1 MYNLAYGS
9 LRSYEI
15 KLPKKIVFGIGSL
28 DKLGLEAK
36 TLTEG
41 RSTLI
46 VTDENIARIGIA
58 SRVERVLLDEG
69 FKIEIFD
76 KVESEPSIDTAEA
89 ISRYARSAR
98 FDIVI
103 GVGGGSV
110 MDMAKIASIASTN
123 PKPVRNYIG
132 INLVEKPGLPHIL
145 IPTTAGT
152 GSEATDI
159 AVVTLPEDEVK
170 SSVISPY
177 LLPDTALIDPSL
189 TYTLPPR
196 ITASTGL
203 DAISHA
209 LEALMSVNSNPITDI
224 LALEALKLAY
234 RYLPEA
240 YSSPNPENRYYMSL
254 AALLAGIALCNAGVC
269 LGHALAYTFAVK
281 YRVPH
286 GVSCG
291 LTLPYAFKYNSMNIS
306 WKIPSI
312 AKSLDINVE
321 GKSIEELS
329 EAIVDKLFKL
339 AETVGIPT
347 KLRQLGIDR
356 DAVPIMASKLLSLER
371 LLKRNPRTV
380 TIYEALEIIEK
391 MW

>member
-58 SRVERVLLDEG
+58 SRVERILLDEG

-98 FDIVI
+98 FDLVI

-209 LEALMSVNSNPITDI
+209 LEALMSVNSNLITDI

-234 RYLPEA
+234 IYLPEA

-291 LTLPYAFKYNSMNIS
+291 LTLPYAFEYNSIS
-306 WKIPSI
+306 IDRKIPCI
-312 AKSLDINVE
+312 AKSMGVEVE
-321 GKSIEELS
+321 GRSIKELS
-329 EAIVDKLFKL
+329 KTIKDNLLKLLEKL
-339 AETVGIPT
+339 GIPT
-347 KLRQLGIDR
+347 KLRQLGIERNDI
-356 DAVPIMASKLLSLER
+356 PTLASKLLSLER

-380 TIYEALEIIEK
+380 TIYEALEIIEE

>member
-15 KLPKKIVFGIGSL
+15 KLPKKILFGIGSL

-36 TLTEG
+36 NLTEG

-46 VTDENIARIGIA
+46 ITDENIARIGVA
-58 SRVERVLLDEG
+58 SRVERILLDEG
-69 FKIEIFD
+69 FDIEIFD
-76 KVESEPSIDTAEA
+76 KVEPEPSIDTAEA
-89 ISRYARSAR
+89 VSRFARSAR
-98 FDIVI
+98 FDLVV

-123 PKPVRNYIG
+123 PKPVRSYIG
-132 INLVEKPGLPHIL
+132 VNLVEKPGLPHIL

-177 LLPDTALIDPSL
+177 LIPDIALIDPSL

-209 LEALMSVNSNPITDI
+209 LEALMSVNSNHITDI
-224 LALEALKLAY
+224 VALEALKLAY

-291 LTLPYAFKYNSMNIS
+291 LTLPYAFEYNSVSIDH
-306 WKIPSI
+306 KIPYI
-312 AKSLDINVE
+312 AKSLGIDVE
-321 GKSIEELS
+321 GRSIDELS
-329 EAIVDKLFKL
+329 RKIKDNLIKLLEKL
-339 AETVGIPT
+339 GIPT

-356 DAVPIMASKLLSLER
+356 KDIPNLASKLISLER

-380 TIYEALEIIEK
+380 TIDEALEIIEE